1 MTSVLTFGFLW
12 WSSEHPDDRETW
24 YSNVLTTWPSSNH
37 FDLFECLV
45 CRVPFQWRAVAA
57 AHPIA
62 LVVSHYL
69 NKLKSFFGFTNI
81 WHLRVWLE
89 RDMIDMS
96 TCHTIQLGSRNVFT
110 NLETC
115 EYCPGKQQSQWLF
128 DKEWHGTLFPI
139 LVLFISCFWS

>member
-1 MTSVLTFGFLW
+1 MANGQWPMATLIAHLNDLCIDIWVSVMIIWAPRWQRDMVQQCTNLVQFYIILIFLNIC
-12 WSSEHPDDRETW
+12 R
-24 YSNVLTTWPSSNH
+24 
-37 FDLFECLV
+37 V
-45 CRVPFQWRAVAA
+45 CRVPFQCRAVAA
-57 AHPIA
+57 AHPIG

-81 WHLRVWLE
+81 WHLRVWLQ

-96 TCHTIQLGSRNVFT
+96 TCHTIQLGSTNVFT

-128 DKEWHGTLFPI
+128 DKE
-139 LVLFISCFWS
+139 